1 MKAILLKLKFNLLI
15 FLYFLLRAYGAELFS
30 LLIGDPE
37 IVLSHPQ
44 MENPDAVHA
53 HKQYCICHQLRG
65 KSRGKAIIDTLF
77 SILLQYIS
85 SSKGALCT
93 LLMYFITH

>member
-1 MKAILLKLKFNLLI
+1 MKAIQLKLKFNLLI

-65 KSRGKAIIDTLF
+65 KSEERRLLILYSVSSY
-77 SILLQYIS
+77 SIFPVV
-85 SSKGALCT
+85 KKLCVH
-93 LLMYFITH
+93 Y

>member
-65 KSRGKAIIDTLF
+65 KSEERRLLILYSVSSY
-77 SILLQYIS
+77 SIFPVV
-85 SSKGALCT
+85 KKLCVH
-93 LLMYFITH
+93 Y

>member
-1 MKAILLKLKFNLLI
+1 MKAILLKLLFNLLI

-37 IVLSHPQ
+37 IVLGHPQ

-65 KSRGKAIIDTLF
+65 KSEER
-77 SILLQYIS
+77 
-85 SSKGALCT
+85 KGD
-93 LLMYFITH
+93 Y